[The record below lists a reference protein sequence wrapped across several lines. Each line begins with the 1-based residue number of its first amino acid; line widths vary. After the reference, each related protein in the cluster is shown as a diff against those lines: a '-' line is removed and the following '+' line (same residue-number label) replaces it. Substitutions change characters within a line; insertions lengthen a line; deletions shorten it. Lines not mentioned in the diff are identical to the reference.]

1 MVIDTEEHI
10 QCRLE
15 EQLHEQLV
23 IRFCNEPDTAWTNRN
38 LAENESCVI
47 VGRCSDYILRDRKD
61 CLNVFVYAD
70 TEKRATNILKRYG
83 ETDKPIQ
90 KRIADKDARRKIYY
104 SQYADRPWG
113 MPQNYD
119 LCLNSGTLG
128 EELCVEIIK
137 EAFQK

>member
-1 MVIDTEEHI
+1 MNSLLFDFVMNRTLHGRTEPSLADTI
-10 QCRLE
+10 YFAQSK
-15 EQLHEQLV
+15 
-23 IRFCNEPDTAWTNRN
+23 IIRN

-104 SQYADRPWG
+104 SHYADRPWG